1 MSTDYVHEKSMLAL
15 RATEGD
21 MAEAQKL
28 LVSWAA
34 RDQTLLLGLAKPHLK
49 AMVNFALEQAGRH
62 EIEQHAPV
70 GDVPTISPEMRR
82 ALMDQAG
89 LRRPGAPNG
98 SPEQMQ
104 RILDPTRQADTWQT
118 IAAAFKKKKPE

>member
-1 MSTDYVHEKSMLAL
+1 MVTDYVHEKSMMAL

-49 AMVNFALEQAGRH
+49 AMAQFALEQAGRH
-62 EIEQHAPV
+62 ELQQEMP
-70 GDVPTISPEMRR
+70 GDIPAITPEMRR

-89 LRRPGAPNG
+89 LRRQGMPNG
-98 SPEQMQ
+98 TPEQMQ
-104 RILDPTRQADTWQT
+104 KILDPGRQTDTWHA